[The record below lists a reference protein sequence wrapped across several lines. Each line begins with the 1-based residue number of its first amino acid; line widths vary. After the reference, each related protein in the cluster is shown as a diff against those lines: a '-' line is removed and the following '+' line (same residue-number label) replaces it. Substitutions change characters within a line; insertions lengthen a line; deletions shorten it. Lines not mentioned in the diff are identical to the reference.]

1 MKTRQLGHNGPS
13 VSAIGLGCMGMTDF
27 YTPPA
32 ATARRPS
39 PPCIAPWNS
48 G

>member
-27 YTPPA
+27 YTGRIEK
-32 ATARRPS
+32 TEK
-39 PPCIAPWNS
+39 I
-48 G
+48 